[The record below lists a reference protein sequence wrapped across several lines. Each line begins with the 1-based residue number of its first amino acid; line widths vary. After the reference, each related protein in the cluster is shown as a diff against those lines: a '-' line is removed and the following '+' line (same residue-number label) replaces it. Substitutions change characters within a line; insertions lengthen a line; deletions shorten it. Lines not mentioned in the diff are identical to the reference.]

1 MIDHIEN
8 LLEAWGKVRRGDAR
22 LLKRPVFAQSS
33 YGEVRGASS
42 VGDGEGVE
50 VLDRTGRRHVFSIR
64 DIERVAW
71 IVGRLPEPLKDV
83 VESRYLL
90 VASQKYRAANVGLSE
105 STFKRRL
112 MDAKVA
118 FGIAWYADTRGVK
131 QRGVM
136 LNHSDYQ
143 NKHANSV

>member
-22 LLKRPVFAQSS
+22 LLKRQAFAQSS

-42 VGDGEGVE
+42 AGDGEGVE

-64 DIERVAW
+64 EVERVAW

-83 VESRYLL
+83 IESRYLL
-90 VASQKYRAANVGLSE
+90 VAPQQDRAANVGVSE

-112 MDAKVA
+112 LDAKVA
-118 FGIAWYADTRGVK
+118 VGIAWYAGTRVVK
-131 QRGVM
+131 QCGVM
-136 LNHSDYQ
+136 LDHSGYQ
-143 NKHANSV
+143 NKSANSD